1 MRVRRG
7 SSLLAFSFVH
17 VMVTSLYLASIY
29 TLYYC
34 TYTNSEPILT
44 IEPGINRVTWLV
56 TAGRGLSPTKS
67 HEKTGTSPR
76 RLELG
81 FCRKSTPILIARRQK
96 SQHLDL
102 DSAPQKG
109 QHMAKIN
116 QPDARVTI

>member
-29 TLYYC
+29 TLYY

-56 TAGRGLSPTKS
+56 TAGRGLSPTES

-76 RLELG
+76 RLVSCGYICYFVFYPPYLY
-81 FCRKSTPILIARRQK
+81 RLLTTVL
-96 SQHLDL
+96 
-102 DSAPQKG
+102 
-109 QHMAKIN
+109 
-116 QPDARVTI
+116 TISF